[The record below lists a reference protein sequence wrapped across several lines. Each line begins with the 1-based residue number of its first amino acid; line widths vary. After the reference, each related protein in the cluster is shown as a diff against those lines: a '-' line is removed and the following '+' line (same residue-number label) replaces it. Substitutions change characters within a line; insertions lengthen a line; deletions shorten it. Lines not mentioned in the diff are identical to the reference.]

1 MEKIKLFLVED
12 HDIYLLGLRMIL
24 EKERDFEITQV
35 AGNLAEAIRVAENSP
50 CHVLLWSLD
59 ATELS
64 DFELIKRFKKVNPNT
79 KVVVLS
85 TLEDDSIFN
94 ELIKTG
100 IDGYLLKSAPSMEL
114 IKAIISV
121 VQEKSSINPF
131 PVPKSVEMIED
142 HPIYNKFH
150 FTPKEL
156 EVLKYLLQ
164 GYSNREIAQKL
175 FISPSTVKFHL
186 RKIYRKTGTE
196 NRFKLFTQFNSILG
210 KVNK

>member
-1 MEKIKLFLVED
+1 M
-12 HDIYLLGLRMIL
+12 
-24 EKERDFEITQV
+24 
-35 AGNLAEAIRVAENSP
+35 
-50 CHVLLWSLD
+50 
-59 ATELS
+59 
-64 DFELIKRFKKVNPNT
+64 
-79 KVVVLS
+79 VLS

-114 IKAIISV
+114 IKAIRSV
-121 VQEKSSINPF
+121 VQEKSLVNSF
-131 PVPKSVEMIED
+131 PVPKIVEMIEG
-142 HPIYNKFH
+142 HPICSKFQ
-150 FTPKEL
+150 FTAKEL
-156 EVLKYLLQ
+156 EILKCLLQ

-210 KVNK
+210 KINK

>member
-1 MEKIKLFLVED
+1 
-12 HDIYLLGLRMIL
+12 MIL

-35 AGNLAEAIRVAENSP
+35 AENLEEAIRVAENSP

-59 ATELS
+59 AAELN
-64 DFELIKRFKKVNPNT
+64 DFELIKRFKKVNPCT

-114 IKAIISV
+114 IKAIRSV
-121 VQEKSSINPF
+121 VQEKSLVNSF
-131 PVPKSVEMIED
+131 PVPKIVEMIEG
-142 HPIYNKFH
+142 HPICSKFQ
-150 FTPKEL
+150 FTAKEL
-156 EVLKYLLQ
+156 EILKCLLQ

-210 KVNK
+210 KINK